1 MQTLQLYIDNERIDL
16 FKDES
21 VSLTQTIQNVKDISK
36 IFTDFSKSFTIPAS
50 KTNNK
55 IFKHYY
61 NFDITGG
68 FDGRKKVAARL
79 ELNTTPFRNGKI
91 KLDDVQMRNNK
102 AYAYKIT
109 FFGNIVNL
117 KDLLGE
123 DKLVALTSLN
133 SYNYVFNSAN
143 NLTYLQADP
152 TANDF
157 VIPLISHTDRWYYD
171 STGGTDG
178 NNQNLANTTGSSPY
192 EGVYW
197 DMVKPALRVSAV
209 IDAIESEYG
218 LTFSSDFFTSS
229 NANYNNL
236 FLWLHRKKGV
246 AKSAGENVERLVD
259 EFTIAAE
266 DTGTATEMINT
277 NTLRVGNPSS
287 DYNAFDITITR
298 IGTNPFNVVL
308 YRNGVEFYR
317 SATITAP
324 SVTID
329 TADFSFSAGDIQIYL
344 EAQSANLPISVTSV
358 SYFIEDSTATSTKN
372 YSSSN
377 FTFQNEFQFIL
388 TQQLPD
394 IKIIDFLSGL
404 FKMFNLT
411 AYVENDGTIKVQT
424 LDSFYSSGTDYDI
437 TKFVDYTKGTVGVSL
452 PYRQIDF
459 RYQDTD
465 YFFSKDH
472 NERFGREWG
481 TEEYDSNGEQDLDG
495 SIYKVELPFAHM
507 KYERLVDQNTSSN
520 TGVVW
525 GWAVNETEEP
535 RLGKPLLTY
544 IIRQTGAS
552 TINYVDGASVENS
565 ITTYNIPSNSV
576 SLLSGTDK
584 SNLNFKNEF
593 NEYDGTTDFT
603 DTLFQ
608 EYYSTYIADVFNER
622 NRITKVT
629 AYLPLRI
636 LLNYSLADI
645 FIIRGNRYKINS
657 IKTNLTTGKSDI
669 ELLNDL

>member
-1 MQTLQLYIDNERIDL
+1 MQKLQLYIDNQKIEL

-21 VSLTQTIQNVKDISK
+21 VSLTQTIQNVRDISK

-79 ELNTTPFRNGKI
+79 ELNTIPFRNGKI

-123 DKLVALTSLN
+123 DKLVALTGLN
-133 SYNYVFNSAN
+133 SYNYVYNSAN

-152 TANDF
+152 TTNDF

-171 STGGTDG
+171 GAGGTDG
-178 NNQNLANTTGSSPY
+178 NNQNLANTTGGSPY

-197 DMVKPALRVSAV
+197 DMIKPALRVSE
-209 IDAIESEYG
+209 IISAIESEYG

-229 NANYNNL
+229 NANYNDL

-259 EFTIAAE
+259 EFTTEAE
-266 DTGTATEMINT
+266 DFDTATEMINT
-277 NTLRVGNPSS
+277 NTLRVGDPSS
-287 DYNAFDITITR
+287 DYTAFEITIVR
-298 IGTNPFNVVL
+298 SGTNPFNIVL

-317 SATITAP
+317 SATITAT
-324 SVTID
+324 SVVID
-329 TADFSFSAGDIQIYL
+329 TADFSFSSGDIQIYL

-358 SYFIEDSTATSTKN
+358 SYFIENPVGTKN

-377 FTFQNEFQFIL
+377 FTFQDEFQFIL

-411 AYVENDGTIKVQT
+411 AYVEDDGTIKVQT
-424 LDSFYSSGTDYDI
+424 LDSFYSGGTEYNI
-437 TKFVDYTKGTVGVSL
+437 TEYVDYTKGSVGVSL

-459 RYQDTD
+459 RYEDTD

-495 SIYKVELPFAHM
+495 SIYKVELPFTHM
-507 KYERLVDQNTSSN
+507 KYERLVDQNTGSN
-520 TGVVW
+520 TNVVW

-544 IIRQTGAS
+544 IIRQTSAS
-552 TINYVDGASVENS
+552 TINYVDGATVENP

-576 SLLSGTDK
+576 SLSSGTDK

-608 EYYSTYIADVFNER
+608 EYYSTYIADVFNSK
-622 NRITKVT
+622 NRITKVR
-629 AYLPLRI
+629 ALLPLRI
-636 LLNYSLADI
+636 LLNYSLADV
-645 FIIRGNRYKINS
+645 FIINQRRYRINT
-657 IKTNLTTGKSDI
+657 IKTNLTTGWSDL
-669 ELLNDL
+669 ELLNEL

>member
-1 MQTLQLYIDNERIDL
+1 MQKLQLYIDNQRIEL

-21 VSLTQTIQNVKDISK
+21 VSLTQTIQNVRDISK

-61 NFDITGG
+61 NFDIVGG
-68 FDGRKKVAARL
+68 FDGRKKVDAEIQLNSVTFKKGKVKL
-79 ELNTTPFRNGKI
+79 EG
-91 KLDDVQMRNNK
+91 VQLKRNK
-102 AYAYKIT
+102 AYSYKIT
-109 FFGNIVNL
+109 FFGNTVTL

-123 DKLVALTSLN
+123 DKLVSLTSLN
-133 SYNYVFNSAN
+133 SYNYVYNSAN
-143 NLTYLQADP
+143 NLTKLQADP
-152 TANDF
+152 SSTDF
-157 VIPLISHTDRWYYD
+157 VIPMISHTDRWYID
-171 STGGTDG
+171 GSGGSITGL
-178 NNQNLANTTGSSPY
+178 QNLKSSIGSPA

-197 DMVKPALRVSAV
+197 NMIKPALRVSEV
-209 IDAIESEYG
+209 IGAIESKYG
-218 LTFSSDFFTSS
+218 LTFSTDFFTSS
-229 NANYNNL
+229 NTNYNDL

-246 AKSAGENVERLVD
+246 PKPTGENVERLVS
-259 EFTIAAE
+259 EFTAQAKHIPTE
-266 DTGTATEMINT
+266 TEMIDT
-277 NTLRVGNPSS
+277 HTLRFTGSRFNL
-287 DYNAFDITITR
+287 NQFNITLTR
-298 IGTNPFNVVL
+298 LGTNPIDVVIYKDGL
-308 YRNGVEFYR
+308 EYYRKPN
-317 SATITAP
+317 ITST

-329 TADFSFSAGDIQIYL
+329 GLSDFILFTGDYEIYL
-344 EAQSANLPISVTSV
+344 EAQSANLPISVTSL
-358 SYFIEDSTATSTKN
+358 SYDIENTSAVAKN
-372 YSSSN
+372 YSSSP
-377 FTFQNEFQFIL
+377 FTFQDEFQFIL

-394 IKIIDFLSGL
+394 IKVIDFLSGL

-411 AYVENDGTIKVQT
+411 AYVEDDGTIKVQT
-424 LDSFYSSGTDYDI
+424 LDSFYATGTDYDI
-437 TKFVDYTKGTVGVSL
+437 TEFVDVESSQVDVAL

-465 YFFSKDH
+465 YLFSKDH
-472 NERFGREWG
+472 NERFAQEWG
-481 TEEYDSNGEQDLDG
+481 KEEYDSNGEQDLDG
-495 SIYKVELPFAHM
+495 SIYKVELPFTHM
-507 KYERLVDQNTSSN
+507 KYERLVDQNTS
-520 TGVVW
+520 TTTDVMW
-525 GWAVNETEEP
+525 GYAVNESEEP

-544 IIRQTGAS
+544 IIRQTSATS
-552 TINYVDGASVENS
+552 INYVDGTSTENS

-576 SLLSGTDK
+576 SLSSSTDK
-584 SNLNFKNEF
+584 SNLNFKNEL
-593 NEYDGTTDFT
+593 NEYDATADFT

>member
-1 MQTLQLYIDNERIDL
+1 MQKLQLYIDNQRIEL

-21 VSLTQTIQNVKDISK
+21 VSLTQTIQNVRDISK

-79 ELNTTPFRNGKI
+79 ELNTIPFRNGKI

-123 DKLVALTSLN
+123 DKLVALTGLN
-133 SYNYVFNSAN
+133 SYNYVYNSAN

-152 TANDF
+152 TTNDF

-171 STGGTDG
+171 GAGGTDG
-178 NNQNLANTTGSSPY
+178 NNQNLANTTGGSPY

-197 DMVKPALRVSAV
+197 DMIKPALRVSE
-209 IDAIESEYG
+209 IISAIESEYG

-259 EFTIAAE
+259 EFTTEAE
-266 DTGTATEMINT
+266 DFDTATEMINT
-277 NTLRVGNPSS
+277 NTLRVGDPSS
-287 DYNAFDITITR
+287 DYNAFEITIVR
-298 IGTNPFNVVL
+298 SGTNPFNIVL

-317 SATITAP
+317 SATITAT

-329 TADFSFSAGDIQIYL
+329 TADFSFSSGDIQIYL

-358 SYFIEDSTATSTKN
+358 SYFIENPVGTKN

-377 FTFQNEFQFIL
+377 FTFQDEFQFIL

-424 LDSFYSSGTDYDI
+424 LDSFYSGGTEYNI
-437 TKFVDYTKGTVGVSL
+437 TEYVDYTKGSVGVSL

-459 RYQDTD
+459 RYEDTD

-495 SIYKVELPFAHM
+495 SIYKVELPFTHM
-507 KYERLVDQNTSSN
+507 KYERLVDQNTGSN
-520 TGVVW
+520 TNVVW

-544 IIRQTGAS
+544 IIRQTSAS
-552 TINYVDGASVENS
+552 TINYVDGATVENP

-576 SLLSGTDK
+576 SLSSGTDK

-608 EYYSTYIADVFNER
+608 EYYSTYIADVFNSK
-622 NRITKVT
+622 NRITKVR
-629 AYLPLRI
+629 ALLPLRI
-636 LLNYSLADI
+636 LLNYSLADV
-645 FIIRGNRYKINS
+645 FIINQRRYRINT
-657 IKTNLTTGKSDI
+657 IKTNLTTGWSDL
-669 ELLNDL
+669 ELLNEL

>member
-1 MQTLQLYIDNERIDL
+1 MQTLQLYIDNQRIEL

-21 VSLTQTIQNVKDISK
+21 VSLTQTIQNVRDISK

-133 SYNYVFNSAN
+133 SYNYVYNSTN

-152 TANDF
+152 TVNDF

-171 STGGTDG
+171 GAGGTDG

-197 DMVKPALRVSAV
+197 DMIKPALRVSEV
-209 IDAIESEYG
+209 ISAIESKYG
-218 LTFSSDFFTSS
+218 LTFSTNFFDSS
-229 NANYNNL
+229 NANYHNL
-236 FLWLHRKKGV
+236 FMWLHRKKGV
-246 AKSAGENVERLVD
+246 AKSAGENVERLID
-259 EFTIAAE
+259 EFTTEAE
-266 DTGTATEMINT
+266 DFDTATEMINT
-277 NTLRVGNPSS
+277 NTLRVGDPSS
-287 DYNAFDITITR
+287 DYTTFDITITR

-317 SATITAP
+317 SATTTAA
-324 SVTID
+324 SVVLGLS
-329 TADFSFSAGDIQIYL
+329 DFSFSSGDIQIYL
-344 EAQSANLPISVTSV
+344 EAQSANLPISGV
-358 SYFIEDSTATSTKN
+358 SANYFIENPVGTKS
-372 YSSSN
+372 YTSSS
-377 FTFQNEFQFIL
+377 FVFQDEFQFIL

-411 AYVENDGTIKVQT
+411 AYVEDDGTIKVQT
-424 LDSFYSSGTDYDI
+424 LDSFYAGGNEYNI
-437 TKFVDYTKGTVGVSL
+437 TEYVDYTKGSVGVSL

-459 RYQDTD
+459 RYEDTD

-507 KYERLVDQNTSSN
+507 KYERLVDQNTGNN

-552 TINYVDGASVENS
+552 TINYVDGASVENP

-576 SLLSGTDK
+576 SLSSGTDK

-608 EYYSTYIADVFNER
+608 EYYSTYIADVFNSK
-622 NRITKVT
+622 NRITKVR
-629 AYLPLRI
+629 ALLPLRI
-636 LLNYSLADI
+636 LLNYSLADV
-645 FIIRGNRYKINS
+645 FIINQRRYKINS
-657 IKTNLTTGKSDI
+657 IKTNLTTGWSDL

>member
-1 MQTLQLYIDNERIDL
+1 MQKLQLYIDNQRIEL

-21 VSLTQTIQNVKDISK
+21 VSLTQTIQNVRDISK

-68 FDGRKKVAARL
+68 FDGRKKVTARL
-79 ELNTTPFRNGKI
+79 ELNTIPFRNGKI

-123 DKLVALTSLN
+123 DKLVALTGLN
-133 SYNYVFNSAN
+133 SYNYVYNSAN

-152 TANDF
+152 TTNDF

-171 STGGTDG
+171 GAGGTDG
-178 NNQNLANTTGSSPY
+178 NNQNLANTTGGSPY

-197 DMVKPALRVSAV
+197 DMIKPALRVSE
-209 IDAIESEYG
+209 IISAIESEYG

-229 NANYNNL
+229 NANYNDL

-259 EFTIAAE
+259 EFTTEAE
-266 DTGTATEMINT
+266 DFDTATEMINT
-277 NTLRVGNPSS
+277 NTLRVGDPSS
-287 DYNAFDITITR
+287 DYTAFEITIVR
-298 IGTNPFNVVL
+298 SGTNPFNIVL

-317 SATITAP
+317 SATITAT
-324 SVTID
+324 SVVID
-329 TADFSFSAGDIQIYL
+329 TADFSFSSGDIQIYL

-358 SYFIEDSTATSTKN
+358 SYFIENPVGTKN

-377 FTFQNEFQFIL
+377 FTFQDEFQFIL

-411 AYVENDGTIKVQT
+411 AYVEDNGTIKVQT
-424 LDSFYSSGTDYDI
+424 LDSFYSGGTEYNI
-437 TKFVDYTKGTVGVSL
+437 TEYVDYTKGSVGVSL

-459 RYQDTD
+459 RYEDTD

-495 SIYKVELPFAHM
+495 SIYKVELPFTHM
-507 KYERLVDQNTSSN
+507 KYERLVDQNTGSN
-520 TGVVW
+520 TNVVW

-544 IIRQTGAS
+544 IIRQTSAS
-552 TINYVDGASVENS
+552 TINYVDGATVENP

-576 SLLSGTDK
+576 SLSSGTDK

-608 EYYSTYIADVFNER
+608 EYYSTYIADVFNSK
-622 NRITKVT
+622 NRITKVR
-629 AYLPLRI
+629 ALLPLRI

-645 FIIRGNRYKINS
+645 FIIRGNRYRINT
-657 IKTNLTTGKSDI
+657 IKTNLTTGWSDL

>member
-1 MQTLQLYIDNERIDL
+1 MQKLQLYIDNQKIEL

-21 VSLTQTIQNVKDISK
+21 VSLTQTIQNVRDISK

-79 ELNTTPFRNGKI
+79 ELNTIPFRNGKI

-123 DKLVALTSLN
+123 DKLVALTGLN
-133 SYNYVFNSAN
+133 SYNYVYNSAN

-152 TANDF
+152 TTNDF

-171 STGGTDG
+171 GAGGTDG
-178 NNQNLANTTGSSPY
+178 NNQNLANTTGGSPY

-197 DMVKPALRVSAV
+197 DMIKPALRVSE
-209 IDAIESEYG
+209 IISAIESEYG

-229 NANYNNL
+229 NANYNDL

-259 EFTIAAE
+259 EFTTEAE
-266 DTGTATEMINT
+266 DFDTATEMINT
-277 NTLRVGNPSS
+277 NTLRVGDPSS
-287 DYNAFDITITR
+287 DYTAFEITIVR
-298 IGTNPFNVVL
+298 SGTNPFNIVL

-317 SATITAP
+317 SATITAT
-324 SVTID
+324 SVVID
-329 TADFSFSAGDIQIYL
+329 TADFSFSSGDIQIYL

-358 SYFIEDSTATSTKN
+358 SYFIENPVGTKN

-377 FTFQNEFQFIL
+377 FTFQDEFQFIL

-411 AYVENDGTIKVQT
+411 AYVEDDGTIKVQT
-424 LDSFYSSGTDYDI
+424 LDSFYSGGTEYNI
-437 TKFVDYTKGTVGVSL
+437 TEYVDYTKGSVGVSL

-459 RYQDTD
+459 RYEDTD

-495 SIYKVELPFAHM
+495 SIYKVELPFTHM
-507 KYERLVDQNTSSN
+507 KYERLVDQNTGSN
-520 TGVVW
+520 TNVVW

-544 IIRQTGAS
+544 IIRQTSAS
-552 TINYVDGASVENS
+552 TINYVDGATVENP

-576 SLLSGTDK
+576 SLSSGTD
-584 SNLNFKNEF
+584 LN
-593 NEYDGTTDFT
+593 
-603 DTLFQ
+603 Q
-608 EYYSTYIADVFNER
+608 I
-622 NRITKVT
+622 
-629 AYLPLRI
+629 
-636 LLNYSLADI
+636 
-645 FIIRGNRYKINS
+645 
-657 IKTNLTTGKSDI
+657 
-669 ELLNDL
+669 